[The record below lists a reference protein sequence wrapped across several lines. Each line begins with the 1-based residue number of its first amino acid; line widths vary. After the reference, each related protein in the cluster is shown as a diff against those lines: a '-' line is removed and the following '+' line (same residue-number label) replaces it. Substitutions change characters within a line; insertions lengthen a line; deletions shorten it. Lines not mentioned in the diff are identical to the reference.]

1 MDELILPGDSDVIDV
16 LYEINEEELDIS
28 SYSLG
33 EEKWMQ

>member
-33 EEKWMQ
+33 EEK